1 MSAIHDQIWCSF
13 RETLAASPQKWDLEH
28 ASVKDLDG
36 FCRSMFQTY
45 TAHHHSLRLTNLGFR
60 VISTLYQCW
69 KVELPENWPDIINK
83 GSTLLA
89 FHQKIHSP
97 YHWDRKWFYVFHSE
111 IAFELQ
117 MVSNDF
123 VAWIAA
129 F

>member
-1 MSAIHDQIWCSF
+1 MSLVHDQIWASF
-13 RETLAASPQKWDLEH
+13 KETLAASPDKWDLTNVTVQDQD
-28 ASVKDLDG
+28 S
-36 FCRSMFQTY
+36 FCRAMFQNY
-45 TAHHHSLRLTNLGFR
+45 TPHHQSLRLTNLGLR
-60 VISTLYQCW
+60 VVSTLYQCW
-69 KVELPENWPDIINK
+69 KVELPENWMEIINK

-89 FHQKIHSP
+89 FHQKLHTP

-123 VAWIAA
+123 VAWTKA